1 MKVFKMVVACIVACV
16 VTCSLCLLGG
26 QKVIAFAEE
35 TESENGSSESNAL
48 SNIWNLDFETI
59 DKQLAED
66 VKNYHIPG
74 MAVAVVDKDGALFEK
89 TYGVCDNPERPFIIG
104 SMSKSFT
111 ALAIMQLVEQGK
123 VDLDASID
131 EYINGDEWFAA
142 GTDHKRI
149 TVRDLL
155 NQTSGIQTYQAMGK
169 LKSTESYG
177 SHVYANGNYGLLGL
191 IVEAASGMNYEEYV
205 TTYIFEPL
213 KMSQATASL
222 EKAKEKGLLPGYRNY
237 YGIPVAGEPDYPIMH
252 EKGKWTNIPG
262 GYLCA
267 SLSDMEKYLQMY
279 LRGGEDIITEQSI
292 QSMFY
297 DNVPDGEGGFYGM
310 GWVYSTESMCMPVLN
325 HAGLVENYTC
335 NMFILPE
342 KEIAIIVMVNMN
354 DYLVGNGL
362 LADVVMPLFGME
374 KQLGPNEYLKQHLMI
389 DAAVLLLLLISLY
402 PVITLKKWKQKS
414 ENKKIFVFDMLRHLV
429 LPAALLVVLP
439 CMGTPLSVVWL
450 FAKDVAIV
458 LYVSAALLFFG
469 GICKCGYLIKRKK

>member
-1 MKVFKMVVACIVACV
+1 
-16 VTCSLCLLGG
+16 
-26 QKVIAFAEE
+26 
-35 TESENGSSESNAL
+35 
-48 SNIWNLDFETI
+48 
-59 DKQLAED
+59 
-66 VKNYHIPG
+66 
-74 MAVAVVDKDGALFEK
+74 
-89 TYGVCDNPERPFIIG
+89 
-104 SMSKSFT
+104 
-111 ALAIMQLVEQGK
+111 
-123 VDLDASID
+123 
-131 EYINGDEWFAA
+131 
-142 GTDHKRI
+142 
-149 TVRDLL
+149 
-155 NQTSGIQTYQAMGK
+155 
-169 LKSTESYG
+169 
-177 SHVYANGNYGLLGL
+177 
-191 IVEAASGMNYEEYV
+191 
-205 TTYIFEPL
+205 
-213 KMSQATASL
+213 
-222 EKAKEKGLLPGYRNY
+222 
-237 YGIPVAGEPDYPIMH
+237 MH

-310 GWVYSTESMCMPVLN
+310 GCVYSTESMCMPVLN

-414 ENKKIFVFDMLRHLV
+414 ENKKIFVFDTLRHLV